1 MSGFKFFRR
10 KNFPRRSIR
19 PSPPKAESENT
30 IFAVFIKI
38 LQQPF
43 PYKILLSFY
52 LLSQL
57 SSCATINKIPEA
69 KHTHIIENVPFYS
82 QEIYQC
88 GPASL
93 AGVLNYWGVQIT
105 PDDIAKEIFSES
117 ARGTL
122 TIDMVLYA
130 QMKGLKA
137 TQYKGNIDDLK
148 KNIDSNYPVII
159 LVDYGISLYQV
170 NHFMVGLGYNE
181 HGVIVNSGR
190 NKHKFIS
197 EKDFTKVW
205 EKTNYWTLLIKK

>member
-1 MSGFKFFRR
+1 MKV
-10 KNFPRRSIR
+10 N
-19 PSPPKAESENT
+19 
-30 IFAVFIKI
+30 
-38 LQQPF
+38 
-43 PYKILLSFY
+43 LLSF
-52 LLSQL
+52 LFFVIFLL
-57 SSCATINKIPEA
+57 SSCTIVKEIPEA
-69 KHTHIIENVPFYS
+69 GHAYVIENVPFYS

-93 AGVLNYWGVQIT
+93 AGALNYWGVQIT

-148 KNIDSNYPVII
+148 KNIDSNYPVIV

-170 NHFMVGLGYNE
+170 NHFMVGIGYNE

-205 EKTNYWTLLIKK
+205 KKTNYWTLLIKK